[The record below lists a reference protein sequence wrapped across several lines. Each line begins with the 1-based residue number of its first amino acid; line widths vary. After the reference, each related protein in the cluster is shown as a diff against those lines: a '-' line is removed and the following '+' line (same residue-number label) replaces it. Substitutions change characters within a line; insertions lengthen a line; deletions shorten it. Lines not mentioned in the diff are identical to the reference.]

1 MPEWLSVPR
10 LVDVIL
16 LGMAIEACWLFW
28 RHRQQGRTGM
38 PPLMQH
44 LLSGALLLVGMKLAL
59 AAAPTPLIAAVLG
72 LAGLSHAWDL
82 YRSLLNHN

>member
-1 MPEWLSVPR
+1 MPEWLSVPL

-28 RHRQQGRTGM
+28 RYRKQGGAGM
-38 PPLMQH
+38 PPFTLH

-59 AAAPTPLIAAVLG
+59 AASPPPLIVAALG

-82 YRSLLNHN
+82 YKTVLNRN